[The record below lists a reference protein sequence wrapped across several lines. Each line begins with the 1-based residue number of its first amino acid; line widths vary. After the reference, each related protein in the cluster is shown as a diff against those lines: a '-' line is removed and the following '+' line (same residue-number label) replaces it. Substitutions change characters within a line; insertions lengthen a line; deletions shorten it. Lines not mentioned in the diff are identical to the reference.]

1 MKYLSFFRLR
11 FAMGLQYRTA
21 ALAGIVTQ
29 FVWGFMEIM
38 IFKAFYRADAARSR
52 SQGGYGLGLAIAA
65 AITQGHRGKID
76 LRSAP
81 GEGTAFIVT
90 LPLSKRGA

>member
-38 IFKAFYRADAARSR
+38 IFKAFYRADAASFPM
-52 SQGGYGLGLAIAA
+52 SFQATVSYIWLQQAFLDNCGYRVRVLHPRDHHDGKGL
-65 AITQGHRGKID
+65 
-76 LRSAP
+76 
-81 GEGTAFIVT
+81 F
-90 LPLSKRGA
+90 RGA